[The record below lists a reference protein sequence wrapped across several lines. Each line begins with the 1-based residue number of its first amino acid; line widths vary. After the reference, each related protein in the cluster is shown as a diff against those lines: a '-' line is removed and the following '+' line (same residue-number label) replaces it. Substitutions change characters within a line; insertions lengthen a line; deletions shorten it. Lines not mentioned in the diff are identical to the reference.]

1 MDKIETK
8 DFKRIL
14 KKIKKSELTRELMID
29 TFLKNINLISLQ
41 DLQFLVK
48 KMELNYSGN
57 KKQLIARIMN
67 KIPFSVKTKIL
78 LEEKTKNLLHNIDS
92 KKNNLLS
99 KTNEILKDFDKKK
112 FSLISLS
119 LIVVLLGLYKK
130 EDIIKLSSE
139 SLSKILKKKDIIQ
152 EFQEKIKHLEN
163 YPEKIKIA
171 KQILK
176 KFKEKKEIGELI
188 KQFSTKLIIN

>member
-8 DFKRIL
+8 DFKKIL
-14 KKIKKSELTRELMID
+14 KKIKKSEPTRKLMID
-29 TFLKNINLISLQ
+29 TFLKNINLIPLQ
-41 DLQFLVK
+41 DLQFIVK
-48 KMELNYSGN
+48 KMELNFSGN

-67 KIPFSVKTKIL
+67 KIPFSIKTKIL
-78 LEEKTKNLLHNIDS
+78 LEEKTKDILHNIDN

-99 KTNEILKDFDKKK
+99 KTKDILKDFNKKK
-112 FSLISLS
+112 FSLISLG

-139 SLSKILKKKDIIQ
+139 SLSKILNKKDIIQ
-152 EFQEKIKHLEN
+152 EFQDKIKHLEN

-176 KFKEKKEIGELI
+176 KFKEKKEIEELI

>member
-14 KKIKKSELTRELMID
+14 KKIKKSEPTRELMIN
-29 TFLKNINLISLQ
+29 TFLKNINLISLL
-41 DLQFLVK
+41 DLQFIVK

-67 KIPFSVKTKIL
+67 KIPFSIKTKIL
-78 LEEKTKNLLHNIDS
+78 LEEKTKDILHNIDN

-99 KTNEILKDFDKKK
+99 KTKNVLKDFDKKK
-112 FSLISLS
+112 ISLISLG

-139 SLSKILKKKDIIQ
+139 SLIKILKKKDIIQ
-152 EFQEKIKHLEN
+152 EFQNKIKHLEN

-176 KFKEKKEIGELI
+176 KFKEKKEIEELI